1 MAVACR
7 AKGFDL
13 STFSTIVLLLDGA
26 DENAA
31 QNGVQKQLRRP
42 EEVASLLELYKE
54 VPIETAKRAMR
65 FWAIR
70 QQSLNDTAA
79 PAPDAAPDE
88 GSDQAS
94 T

>member
-1 MAVACR
+1 MACR

-26 DENAA
+26 AENDS
-31 QNGVQKQLRRP
+31 NLGLQKQLRRP
-42 EEVASLLELYKE
+42 EEVAELLELYKQ

-70 QQSLNDTAA
+70 QQSLN
-79 PAPDAAPDE
+79 E
-88 GSDQAS
+88 ESHLR
-94 T
+94 